1 MKKRFSLFLAAA
13 LTLGYLTGCSRFAT
27 SNPTT
32 GGDTPSE
39 TTGGQDVTINVYNWG
54 QYIAEGDEGSMDIIA
69 EFEKAY
75 PNIHVNY
82 TTYDSNETMYSKL
95 KTGGISVDV
104 IIPSDY
110 MIARLADENMLL
122 PLNFDN
128 IPNYQYIDEAYKNT
142 VYDPENQYSVPYTWG
157 TVGIIYNTKYVD
169 EADVT
174 GWELLW
180 NEKYANKILMF
191 GNSRDAFGIAEYLL
205 GYDVNTTEDDAL
217 QACAQKLKEQK
228 PLVQQYV
235 MDEIFD
241 LMENEEAWIAPYYAG
256 DFLTMSAENENLAF
270 YHPAQGFNLFI
281 DAMCIPSCCQN
292 KEAAETFI
300 NFLCKPEI
308 AGANMDWLGYGT
320 PETAAKEFMD
330 PEAVASPVAYP
341 DEETLAKGTAFC
353 FLPTATNQRMEELW
367 LWAKTE

>member
-1 MKKRFSLFLAAA
+1 MKKMFALIVCFVLA
-13 LTLGYLTGCSRFAT
+13 LTGCAQFAT
-27 SNPTT
+27 NPTSSEGSANGSGENT
-32 GGDTPSE
+32 G
-39 TTGGQDVTINVYNWG
+39 DVTINVYNWG
-54 QYIAEGDEGSMDIIA
+54 QYIASGDDGSIDVIA
-69 EFEKAY
+69 EFEKEY

-110 MIARLADENMLL
+110 MIARMINEDMLL

-142 VYDPENQYSVPYTWG
+142 TYDPENRYSIPYTWG

-169 EADVT
+169 EADIG

-180 NEKYANKILMF
+180 NQKYAGKILMF
-191 GNSRDAFGIAEYLL
+191 GNSRDAFGIAEELL
-205 GYDVNTTEDDAL
+205 GFDINTTDDQEL
-217 QACAQKLKEQK
+217 QAAAEKLKEQK

-256 DFLTMSAENENLAF
+256 DFLTMAAENEDLAF
-270 YHPAQGFNLFI
+270 YHPSQGFNLFI

-300 NFLCKPEI
+300 DFLCRPDI
-308 AGANMDWLGYGT
+308 AGGNMNWICYGT
-320 PETAAKEFMD
+320 PET
-330 PEAVASPVAYP
+330 EARQYIDEEMTASEVAYP
-341 DEETLAKGTAFC
+341 DEETLSKGSIFL
-353 FLPTATNQRMEELW
+353 FLPQETNQRMEELW
-367 LWAKTE
+367 LQVKTN

>member
-13 LTLGYLTGCSRFAT
+13 LTLGCLTGCSRFAT

-308 AGANMDWLGYGT
+308 AGANMDWLGYGL
-320 PETAAKEFMD
+320 
-330 PEAVASPVAYP
+330 S
-341 DEETLAKGTAFC
+341 LIHI
-353 FLPTATNQRMEELW
+353 
-367 LWAKTE
+367 